1 MNELRE
7 QFDQEQQTPEPSQ
20 EDKKQQ
26 QRENIRN
33 FLLNYSLYI
42 VLGIL
47 ILIII
52 ILEPSFLSL
61 QNLTNIL
68 SQASTRA
75 IMALGAAGLIVLQG
89 TDLSAGRVLGLAAVV
104 GASLLQDPDFPSRM
118 YAGLPQLPIFIPLLV
133 TLAIGAIFG
142 LINGFGVA
150 VLRVHAFIITLG
162 TQLIAYGL
170 SLIYIDRP
178 PLGAQPIGSLD
189 SRYTSIVRGSFSLGI
204 FKLPYLVIYAAIISI
219 IMWIVWNK
227 TRLGKNM
234 FAIGGNMEAAEVSG
248 VKVVKNIMIVF
259 LISGLLYGLAGYL
272 EAARI
277 GSVTSNTGLNYD
289 LDAISASVIGGV
301 SFSGGVGTIP
311 GVLIGTLILQVINY
325 GLTFVGVNPYL
336 QYIIRGLIII
346 IAVSLDV
353 RKYIKRK

>member
-1 MNELRE
+1 MRE
-7 QFDQEQQTPEPSQ
+7 QFEEEQQTPDQGPTQ
-20 EDKKQQ
+20 EEKKIE
-26 QRENIRN
+26 QREKIRN

-61 QNLTNIL
+61 KNLTNIL

-75 IMALGAAGLIVLQG
+75 IMALGVAGLIVLQG
-89 TDLSAGRVLGLAAVV
+89 TDLSAGRVLGLSAVV
-104 GASLLQDPDFPSRM
+104 GASLLQSPDFASRM
-118 YAGLPQLPIFIPLLV
+118 YADLPVLPLFVPLLV
-133 TLAIGAIFG
+133 ALIIGAMFG

-178 PLGAQPIGSLD
+178 PLGAQPVGSLD
-189 SRYTSIVRGSFSLGI
+189 TRYTSIVRGSFNLGV
-204 FKLPYLVIYAAIISI
+204 FELPYLVIYAGIISV
-219 IMWIVWNK
+219 IMWVVWNK
-227 TRLGKNM
+227 TQLGKNM

-259 LISGLLYGLAGYL
+259 LISGLLYGLAGFL

-311 GVLIGTLILQVINY
+311 GVIIGTLILQVINY

>member
-1 MNELRE
+1 MRE
-7 QFDQEQQTPEPSQ
+7 KFDEEQTLDPSQ
-20 EDKKQQ
+20 EDKQKQ
-26 QRENIRN
+26 QREKIRN
-33 FLLNYSLYI
+33 FLLDYSLYI

-52 ILEPSFLSL
+52 LLEPSFLSL

-75 IMALGAAGLIVLQG
+75 IMALGVAGLIVLQG

-118 YAGLPQLPIFIPLLV
+118 YANLPELPLLAPLLV

-189 SRYTSIVRGSFSLGI
+189 SRYTSVVRGSFELGI
-204 FKLPYLVIYAAIISI
+204 FELPYLVIYAGIISL
-219 IMWIVWNK
+219 IMWVIWNK
-227 TRLGKNM
+227 TKLGKNM

-248 VKVVKNIMIVF
+248 VKVVTNIMIVF
-259 LISGLLYGLAGYL
+259 LISGLLYGLAGFL

>member
-1 MNELRE
+1 MRE
-7 QFDQEQQTPEPSQ
+7 KFDEEQTLDPSQ
-20 EDKKQQ
+20 EDKQKQ
-26 QRENIRN
+26 QREKIRN
-33 FLLNYSLYI
+33 FLLDYSLYI

-52 ILEPSFLSL
+52 LLEPSFLSL

-75 IMALGAAGLIVLQG
+75 IMALGVAGLIVLQG

-118 YAGLPQLPIFIPLLV
+118 YANLPELPLLAPLLV

-189 SRYTSIVRGSFSLGI
+189 SRYTSVVRGSFELGV
-204 FKLPYLVIYAAIISI
+204 FELPYLVIYAGIISL
-219 IMWIVWNK
+219 IMWVIWNK
-227 TRLGKNM
+227 TKLGKNM

-248 VKVVKNIMIVF
+248 VKVVTNIMIVF
-259 LISGLLYGLAGYL
+259 LISGLLYGLAGFL

>member
-1 MNELRE
+1 MRE
-7 QFDQEQQTPEPSQ
+7 QFEEEQQTPAGPTQ
-20 EDKKQQ
+20 EEKKLE
-26 QRENIRN
+26 QREKIRD

-61 QNLTNIL
+61 RNLTNIL
-68 SQASTRA
+68 SQASTRT

-89 TDLSAGRVLGLAAVV
+89 TDLSAGRVLGLSAVV
-104 GASLLQDPDFPSRM
+104 GASLLQSPDFASRM
-118 YAGLPQLPIFIPLLV
+118 YADLPVLPLVVPLLV
-133 TLAIGAIFG
+133 ALVIGAIFG

-178 PLGAQPIGSLD
+178 PLGAQPVGSLD
-189 SRYTSIVRGSFSLGI
+189 TRYTSIVRGSFKLGV
-204 FKLPYLVIYAAIISI
+204 FELPYLVIYAAIISV

-227 TRLGKNM
+227 TQLGKNM

-311 GVLIGTLILQVINY
+311 GVIIGTLILQVINY